1 MEQFYKKENF
11 ASNIPNRNENSDEV
25 SYRKQ
30 IEKMNN
36 DEKHNFINLK
46 HKIMTQTTETLYKSN
61 KKIYNYIDSEHV
73 INVYPTT
80 HPTTEKYYNEAFTF
94 TMNNREVFQFLN
106 DIILMVEKFVEDV
119 KDFLSKNQ

>member
-1 MEQFYKKENF
+1 
-11 ASNIPNRNENSDEV
+11 
-25 SYRKQ
+25 
-30 IEKMNN
+30 MNN

-46 HKIMTQTTETLYKSN
+46 HNIMTQTTETLYKSN
-61 KKIYNYIDSEHV
+61 EKIYNYSDSEHV

-80 HPTTEKYYNEAFTF
+80 QPTTEKYYNEEFTF

>member
-1 MEQFYKKENF
+1 MKCLTEKMLK
-11 ASNIPNRNENSDEV
+11 
-25 SYRKQ
+25 
-30 IEKMNN
+30 KMNN

-46 HKIMTQTTETLYKSN
+46 HKIMTQTIETLYKSN

-94 TMNNREVFQFLN
+94 TMNNREVF
-106 DIILMVEKFVEDV
+106 
-119 KDFLSKNQ
+119 

>member
-1 MEQFYKKENF
+1 
-11 ASNIPNRNENSDEV
+11 
-25 SYRKQ
+25 
-30 IEKMNN
+30 MNN

-46 HKIMTQTTETLYKSN
+46 QKIMTQTTETLYKSN
-61 KKIYNYIDSEHV
+61 EKIYNYIESEHV

-80 HPTTEKYYNEAFTF
+80 HLTTEKFYNEAFTF

-106 DIILMVEKFVEDV
+106 DLILMVEKFVEDV